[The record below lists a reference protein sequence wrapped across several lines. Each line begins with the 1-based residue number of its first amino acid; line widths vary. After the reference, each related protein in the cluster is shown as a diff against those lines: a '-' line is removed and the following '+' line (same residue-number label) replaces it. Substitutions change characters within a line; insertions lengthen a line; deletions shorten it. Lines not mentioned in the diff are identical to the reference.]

1 MKRTGAQ
8 MLIEAFKKE
17 DVDTIF
23 GYPGGYVIP
32 IFDELYTEP
41 SIDLVLP
48 RHEQGLVHMADG
60 YARSTGKVGVCIV
73 TSGPGAT
80 NTITGLATANYDS
93 VPMVCFSGQVP
104 YNLIGNDAFQE
115 ADTVGLTRSITKH
128 NYIVTSRKELPNIIK
143 EAFHIARTGRPG
155 PVMVD
160 LPIDFIKGI
169 EDDEYPSEIV
179 IEGYKPV
186 TKGHI
191 LQIKKA
197 AEKLMKAKKPLFLC
211 GGGVNISKASDVFV
225 ELAEKTGVPVVT
237 TLMGLTAIPCT
248 HELNIG
254 MIGMHGIYPANMAL
268 GECDLIFSIGCRF
281 SDRITGKLSEFGKDA
296 EIIHVDIDSAA
307 ISRNVPVAVPIVGD
321 AGEVISE
328 LLKLVDKCELDRWH
342 KQIKEWEDHY
352 SLKIVE
358 GKKRV
363 SPMQVIDSVSK
374 TFPDAIVAT
383 DVGQHQM
390 WTAQFYKFSNSR
402 SFLTSGGLGTMGYGL
417 PAALGAQIGRTD
429 KRVVCISGDGGFQ
442 MNLQELAVA
451 AQRELPV
458 VIMILN
464 NNFLGMVRQWQQLF
478 FDKKY
483 SGTCLRQTK
492 SCKAKCNEFGDGCP
506 PYIPDFIKLADAYNI
521 KSIRVQKQ
529 EEIMPAL
536 EEAKKC
542 TDKPIL
548 IEFLTEQEANV
559 MPMVPSGGNIT
570 EMLLEKSK

>member
-17 DVDTIF
+17 KVDTIF

-32 IFDELYTEP
+32 IFDELYSEP
-41 SIDLVLP
+41 DIDLVLP
-48 RHEQGLVHMADG
+48 RHEQGLIHMADG

-93 VPMVCFSGQVP
+93 VPLVCFSGQVP

-128 NYIVTSRKELPNIIK
+128 NYIVTSREELPRVIK
-143 EAFHIARTGRPG
+143 EAFHIAQTGRPG

-169 EDDEYPSEIV
+169 ADDEYPESIV

-186 TKGHI
+186 TKGHP

-197 AEKLMKAKKPLFLC
+197 AGKLMKAKKPLFLC
-211 GGGVNISKASDVFV
+211 GGGVNISGASEKFI

-248 HELNIG
+248 HDLNIG
-254 MIGMHGIYPANMAL
+254 MIGMHGVYPANMAM
-268 GECDLIFSIGCRF
+268 GDCDLIFSIGCRF
-281 SDRITGKLSEFGKDA
+281 SDRITGKLSEFGKNA
-296 EIIHVDIDSAA
+296 EIIHVDIDSAT
-307 ISRNVPVAVPIVGD
+307 ISRNVHVAVPIVGD
-321 AGEVISE
+321 AKKVITE
-328 LLKLVDKCELDRWH
+328 LIKYVDECDIDNWH
-342 KQIKEWEDHY
+342 SQIDDWKEHY

-358 GKKRV
+358 GDKRV
-363 SPMQVIDSVSK
+363 SPMEVIDSVSK
-374 TFPDAIVAT
+374 VFPDAIVAT

-390 WTAQFYKFSNSR
+390 WTAQFYKFSTSR

-417 PAALGAQIGRTD
+417 PAALGAQIGRHD

-451 AQRELPV
+451 SQRSLPA
-458 VIMILN
+458 VIIIMN
-464 NNFLGMVRQWQQLF
+464 NNYLGMVRQWQQLF
-478 FDKKY
+478 FNKKY

-492 SCKAKCNEFGDGCP
+492 ECPPKCNSFGDHCP
-506 PYIPDFIKLADAYNI
+506 NYVPSFTKLADAYNI
-521 KSIRVQKQ
+521 QSIRITKH

-536 EEAKKC
+536 EKAKSF

-548 IEFLTEQEANV
+548 LEFITEQEANV

-570 EMLLEKSK
+570 EMLLEK

>member
-1 MKRTGAQ
+1 MERSGAQ

-17 DVDTIF
+17 NVDKIF
-23 GYPGGYVIP
+23 AYPGGYVIP

-48 RHEQGLVHMADG
+48 RHEQGLIHMADG
-60 YARSTGKVGVCIV
+60 YARTTGKPGVCIV

-93 VPMVCFSGQVP
+93 VPLVCFSGQVP

-115 ADTVGLTRSITKH
+115 ADTVGLTRSVTKH
-128 NYIVTSRKELPNIIK
+128 NYIVTSRKELPRVIK
-143 EAFHIARTGRPG
+143 EAFHIATTGRPG

-160 LPIDFIKGI
+160 LPVDFLKEIK
-169 EDDEYPSEIV
+169 DDEYPNSIV

-211 GGGVNISKASDVFV
+211 GGGVNISKASDDFI
-225 ELAEKTGVPVVT
+225 ELAEKTQVPVVT

-248 HELNIG
+248 HDLNIG
-254 MIGMHGIYPANMAL
+254 MIGMHGVYPANMAL
-268 GECDLIFSIGCRF
+268 GDCDLIFSIGCRF
-281 SDRITGKLSEFGKDA
+281 SDRITGKLTEFAKDA
-296 EIIHVDIDSAA
+296 EIVHVDIDTAA

-321 AGEVISE
+321 AGEVIKD
-328 LLKLVDKCELDRWH
+328 LLKLVDKCDLDNWH
-342 KQIKEWEDHY
+342 TQIRKWEDHY

-363 SPMQVIDSVSK
+363 SPMQVIDSISK
-374 TFPDAIVAT
+374 VFSDAIVAT

-390 WTAQFYKFSNSR
+390 WTAQFYKFSTSR

-417 PAALGAQIGRTD
+417 PAALGAQIGRED
-429 KRVVCISGDGGFQ
+429 KRVICISGDGGFQ

-458 VIMILN
+458 IIIILN

-478 FDKKY
+478 FDRKY

-492 SCKAKCNEFGDGCP
+492 SCKAKCNEFGDNCP
-506 PYIPDFIKLADAYNI
+506 PYVPDFIKLADAYNI

-529 EEIMPAL
+529 NEIMPAL

-559 MPMVPSGGNIT
+559 MPMVPAGGNIT
-570 EMLLEKSK
+570 EMVLEKTK

>member
-1 MKRTGAQ
+1 MKRSGAQ

-17 DVDTIF
+17 NVDTVF

-32 IFDELYTEP
+32 IFDELYTES

-48 RHEQGLVHMADG
+48 RHEQGLIHMADG
-60 YARSTGKVGVCIV
+60 YARATGKVGVCIV

-80 NTITGLATANYDS
+80 NTITGLATAVYDS

-128 NYIVTSRKELPNIIK
+128 NYIVTSRKELPRIIK
-143 EAFHIARTGRPG
+143 EAFHIATTGRPG

-160 LPIDFIKGI
+160 LPIDFIKEI
-169 EDDEYPSEIV
+169 KDDEYPDNIV

-186 TKGHI
+186 RKGHS

-197 AEKLMKAKKPLFLC
+197 AEKLMQAKRPLFLC
-211 GGGVNISKASDVFV
+211 GGGVNISGASDVFV
-225 ELAEKTGVPVVT
+225 ELAEKTNVPVVT

-254 MIGMHGIYPANMAL
+254 MIGMHGVYPANMAL
-268 GECDLIFSIGCRF
+268 GKCDLIFSIGCRF
-281 SDRITGKLSEFGKDA
+281 SDRITGKLAEFASNAD
-296 EIIHVDIDSAA
+296 IIHVDIDSAA
-307 ISRNVPVAVPIVGD
+307 ISRNVPVAIPIVGD

-328 LLKLVDKCELDRWH
+328 LVKHVDKCHLDKWH
-342 KQIKEWEDHY
+342 TQIREWEEHY

-358 GKKRV
+358 GDDRV

-374 TFPDAIVAT
+374 VFPDAVVAT

-390 WTAQFYKFSNSR
+390 WTAQFYKFTNSR

-417 PAALGAQIGRTD
+417 PAALGAQIGKSD

-478 FDKKY
+478 FNRKY
-483 SGTCLRQTK
+483 SGTCLRQ
-492 SCKAKCNEFGDGCP
+492 SKACPDKCNNFGEHCP
-506 PYIPDFIKLADAYNI
+506 PYIPDFVKLAAAYNI
-521 KSIRVQKQ
+521 KSIRVQKK

-536 EEAKKC
+536 DVAKK
-542 TDKPIL
+542 TTNKPIL

-559 MPMVPSGGNIT
+559 MPMVPAGGNIT
-570 EMLLEKSK
+570 EMLLEN